1 MKELRFVDVGEGIT
15 EGEIHKWM
23 VKDFDEVK
31 EDQPLVQVETDKA
44 IVNLPAPISGKI
56 KIIVE
61 KGSVKVGD
69 ILAFLGDEE
78 ELKNIPVQKAE
89 KPVISEAANVRT
101 EKPPNPKSMQDILAT
116 PAVRKLARDLGV
128 DITKIAGTG
137 PNGRIMESDIRNF
150 AAKGSSKNIETPEAK
165 TVQGGVERIPMT
177 QIRKAIARNMEL
189 SWTIPRATHMDLI
202 DATHLAE
209 IVSKEKPKMEKLG
222 VKLTYLPF
230 MIKAAVEALKE
241 NERFNASYDKE
252 KQEVIIKRYY
262 NIGISAEGDDGLR
275 VIVIK
280 DADKKS
286 IIEIAKEIQELK
298 KKVMEKTIKIEEM
311 SNTSFTI
318 TSVGSLGGGFL
329 SIPMIN
335 YPDVAILAMHF
346 IRDMP
351 IAKDGNVV
359 IRKILPF
366 SIVFDHRVVDGA
378 EAVRFGNSIKGYLED
393 PEFLEMI

>member
-1 MKELRFVDVGEGIT
+1 MKELKFVDVGEGIT

-44 IVNLPAPISGKI
+44 IVNLPSPISGKI
-56 KIIVE
+56 KIIIE

-69 ILAFLGDEE
+69 VLAFLGDEE
-78 ELKNIPVQKAE
+78 ELKNIPVQKVVTA
-89 KPVISEAANVRT
+89 PEAAKVRA
-101 EKPPNPKSMQDILAT
+101 ENPPNPKSMQDILAT

-137 PNGRIMESDIRNF
+137 PNGRVMESDIKDF
-150 AAKGSSKNIETPEAK
+150 ADKGSSKSIEMPEAK
-165 TVQGGVERIPMT
+165 TIGGTERIPMT

-202 DATHLAE
+202 DATHLVE
-209 IVSKEKPKMEKLG
+209 IVGKEKLKMEKLG

-230 MIKAAVEALKE
+230 MVKAAVEALKE

-252 KQEVIIKRYY
+252 KQEVIIKKYY

-298 KKVMEKTIKIEEM
+298 KRVMEKTIKMEEM

-351 IAKDGNVV
+351 VAMDGNIV

-366 SIVFDHRVVDGA
+366 SVVFDHRVVDGA
-378 EAVRFGNSIKGYLED
+378 EAVRFGNSIKSYLED
-393 PEFLEMI
+393 PEFLEMV